1 MSYKLI
7 SLEGLYTTLK
17 NRFTKDG
24 FLSLKDLPH
33 PSTLKDMNKATNR
46 IIEAIKTNQKIVLIG
61 DYDVDGVVST
71 TIMKMFFDNIGIEL
85 KTIIPN
91 RFRDGYGLSPKII
104 DKIRDYDLII
114 TVDNGISALE
124 ASILAKELNI
134 ELIITDHHIVPPKLP
149 IAHSIINQ
157 KQSDCNFI
165 FDEICG
171 AQIAWYLISSLKI
184 GLNLKID
191 TKVYLSLVS
200 IAIIADVMPLIHIN
214 RAMVIS
220 GLNLLSNS
228 SLASIRALK
237 EHLNINNFRCD
248 DIGFQIAPLINS
260 AGRMEDASYGLDF
273 LLSSNI
279 YQAKERLSKLIEF
292 NEARKEMET
301 FITKEAINKAN
312 SDDSVIIVYGEN
324 WHEGVVGIVASRVS
338 NHFSKPTIILSKEGD
353 RLKGS
358 GRSYGECDLFDIVN
372 QSKKLLLGFGGH
384 KMAVGLSID
393 IDNFNSFKESLQKS
407 FNQKNYKLD
416 NIDKNIIGEI
426 KLDLIDNKIIDI
438 LNEFEPYGN
447 ENSRPKFISYGLDV
461 SHIDKMGKNREHLK
475 MILNQGKT
483 YLSAIKFRYEDEIR
497 VGDKVDIIFTIN
509 ENHFRGETTIQLL
522 IEKVTI
528 CHL

>member
-7 SLEGLYTTLK
+7 SLEGLNSTLK
-17 NRFTKDG
+17 NRFERDG

-33 PSTLKDMNKATNR
+33 PSTLKDMTKATER
-46 IIEAIKTNQKIVLIG
+46 IVEAIQKNQKIVLIG

-71 TIMKMFFDNIGIEL
+71 TIMKMFFDEIGVGL

-104 DKIRDYDLII
+104 DKIKDYDLII

-124 ASILAKELNI
+124 ASILAKKLNI
-134 ELIITDHHIVPPKLP
+134 ELIITDHHIVPNRLP

-157 KQSDCNFI
+157 KQSDCNFPY
-165 FDEICG
+165 DEICG

-184 GLNLKID
+184 ALNRKID

-214 RAMVIS
+214 RAMVLS

-228 SLASIRALK
+228 SLPSIKALK
-237 EHLNINNFRCD
+237 EHLNRDNFKGD

-260 AGRMEDASYGLDF
+260 AGRMQDASYGVDF

-279 YQAKERLSKLIEF
+279 YQAKESLSKLLEF
-292 NEARKEMET
+292 NEERKEIEAT
-301 FITKEAINKAN
+301 ITKEAITQSS

-338 NHFSKPTIILSKEGD
+338 NHFSKPAIILSKEGD

-372 QSKKLLLGFGGH
+372 QSKELLLGFGGH
-384 KMAVGLSID
+384 KMAVGLSLD
-393 IDNFNSFKESLQKS
+393 IDNFNVFKENLQSS
-407 FNQKNYKLD
+407 FNNKNYKTD
-416 NIDKNIIGEI
+416 NIDKSIIGEI
-426 KLDLIDNKIIDI
+426 KLDLIDNRIIDI
-438 LNEFEPYGN
+438 LNQFEPYGN
-447 ENSRPKFISYGLDV
+447 ENSRPKFISYGVEV
-461 SHIDKMGKNREHLK
+461 SHSDKMGKNKEHLK
-475 MILNQGKT
+475 MIVNQGNS
-483 YLSAIKFRYEDEIR
+483 YLSAIKFRCEDEIR
-497 VGDKVDIIFTIN
+497 VGDRLDIIYTIN

-522 IEKVTI
+522 IEKIEI